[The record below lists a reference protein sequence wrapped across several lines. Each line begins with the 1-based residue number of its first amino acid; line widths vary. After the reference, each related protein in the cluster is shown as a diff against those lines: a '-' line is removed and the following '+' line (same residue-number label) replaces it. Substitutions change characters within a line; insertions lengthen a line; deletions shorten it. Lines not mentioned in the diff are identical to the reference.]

1 MRRWLVQKLVE
12 FLTRPLY
19 HYERREWNDP
29 SALKRHCRKGDVVL
43 LEGDQ
48 RISAVIKYLTQSSW
62 SHSVLYVGDEALRR
76 GGELA
81 GRAREEFGAEAEHL
95 IIEALPEGVVL
106 SPLMKYI
113 DLNLRVCRPHHLRPD
128 HLKLILDR
136 GFAALGWRYD
146 LRNVLDLAR
155 YLLPVSLIPSRFRRT
170 ALHFGSG
177 APTEVICSSLIG
189 QIFER
194 VRFPVLPSVEVP
206 DGFDGPVRPSRG
218 RWLRRV
224 FGHQSRCYT
233 GLFRMR
239 HPTLLTPADFDL
251 SPYFEVVKFN
261 VIADGDFDYRRIRW
275 ATEARSDPSAAAGR
289 AIQPAAVASTASA
302 ASSVATAVTRAAPI
316 VRRSSSIPA

>member
-1 MRRWLVQKLVE
+1 MRRWLVQKLVD

-29 SALKRHCRKGDVVL
+29 GALKRHCRKGDVVL

-62 SHSVLYVGDEALRR
+62 SHSVLYIGDEALRR

-81 GRAREEFGAEAEHL
+81 RRAREEFGAEAEHL

-146 LRNVLDLAR
+146 LRNLLDLATTLVPMS
-155 YLLPVSLIPSRFRRT
+155 LLPARYRGA
-170 ALHFGSG
+170 ALRAGSG
-177 APTEVICSSLIG
+177 TPTEVICSSLIG
-189 QIFER
+189 QLFQN
-194 VRFPVLPSVEVP
+194 VGFPVLPTIVHVP
-206 DGFDGPVRPSRG
+206 DGDPGG
-218 RWLRRV
+218 AAGLRR
-224 FGHQSRCYT
+224 
-233 GLFRMR
+233 LFARPRPYAGIFRNR
-239 HPTLLTPADFDL
+239 HPTLLTPRDFDL
-251 SPYFEVVKFN
+251 SPFFEVVKFN
-261 VIADGDFDYRRIRW
+261 AIADGYFDYQRIRW
-275 ATEARSDPSAAAGR
+275 ADGDDGEG
-289 AIQPAAVASTASA
+289 AS
-302 ASSVATAVTRAAPI
+302 
-316 VRRSSSIPA
+316 